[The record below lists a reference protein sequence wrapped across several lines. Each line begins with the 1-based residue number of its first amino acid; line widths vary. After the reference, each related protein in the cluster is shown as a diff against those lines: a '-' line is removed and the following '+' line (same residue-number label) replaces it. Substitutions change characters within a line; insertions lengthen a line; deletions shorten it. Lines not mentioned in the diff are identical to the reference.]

1 MLYNELCMI
10 SLAIIPEYSSLK
22 TGKTGKI
29 VCFFFL
35 LSCHIGKGNV
45 VCMVL
50 KAMVYMCTCICMILN
65 GII

>member
-1 MLYNELCMI
+1 MI

-29 VCFFFL
+29 MFFL
-35 LSCHIGKGNV
+35 LSCHFGKGNL

-50 KAMVYMCTCICMILN
+50 KAMVHVYMYIYDIKWNYLKE
-65 GII
+65 